1 MRIGVAEGPVP
12 YDLDLVDER
21 LAAKLAEL
29 GFSGVFGHFGYD
41 LVREPADL
49 DRAKCRRARDIL
61 AAYGVRVVH
70 TWNWAPSLVHPD
82 EEMRTRG
89 VDRLR
94 AALEVAA
101 EFGADG
107 VTGGCG
113 SRNPRGG
120 YWPHRDNHSSEA
132 RDCVVRSLK
141 EAAPTAESLG
151 LRIVL
156 ECHVLT
162 TLDSP
167 ETVRDILDAVDSP
180 AVGVNL
186 DPVNFVGDLDTLYD
200 SESLLDR
207 VFSCL
212 GAHAAS
218 GHIKDVYAEDR
229 LVLHLSE
236 TLLGDGEF
244 DLRSYVTRFEE
255 LLPDGYLFIEHLPE
269 DLVPRAK
276 TVLDSMLDDLGIR
289 VRTA

>member
-29 GFSGVFGHFGYD
+29 GFTGIFAHFGYGQE
-41 LVREPADL
+41 VEPAAL
-49 DRAKCRRARDIL
+49 DRGKCRQARDVL
-61 AAYGVRVVH
+61 AAYGVRVAQA
-70 TWNWAPSLVHPD
+70 WAWSPNLVHPD
-82 EEMRTRG
+82 DAVRASEVG
-89 VDRLR
+89 RLR

-101 EFGADG
+101 ELGADG

-120 YWPHRDNHSSEA
+120 YWPHRENHTA
-132 RDCVVRSLK
+132 DAQACLVRSLQ
-141 EAAPTAESLG
+141 EAAPAAESLG
-151 LRIVL
+151 LRIAL

-167 ETVRDILDAVDSP
+167 ERVREILDAVDSP

-186 DPVNFVGDLDTLYD
+186 DPVNFIGDLDTLYD
-200 SESLLDR
+200 SAGLLDR
-207 VFSCL
+207 VFDCL
-212 GAHAAS
+212 GRYAVC
-218 GHIKDVYAEDR
+218 GHVKDVYAEDR

-244 DLRSYVTRFEE
+244 DLRSYVMRFEE

-276 TVLDSMLDDLGIR
+276 SVLDTLLGDLAIH
-289 VRTA
+289 VRAA